1 MHRTAPIARNR
12 RLRKTLALAVLT
24 ILAAA
29 PAAAQNFG
37 NVVNQAIRSIT
48 KPIPG
53 RIATPLPPDPH
64 TDGRVIL
71 YRTAWC
77 GYCRKA
83 ATFMQRN
90 NIPFVERD
98 VEANRAW
105 QDEQRRLGG
114 RGVPFM
120 VFGNRTL
127 SGYNEQLIVQYYG
140 DMQGGYGAPSG
151 HTPRQHDDSG
161 YRQGGHPPPPPP
173 VPHVYPP
180 AYPAPMPHSGAA
192 GANGPLPGEPL
203 ALRMSILNLHVGPDS
218 DAPVSV
224 TLTSTDRVVYLG
236 ETRNGMYRVAS
247 DKGEGWIN
255 SLHVRSPRGPW

>member
-1 MHRTAPIARNR
+1 MHRPFPFNPSR
-12 RLRKTLALAVLT
+12 RCRKALALATLAF
-24 ILAAA
+24 LAAN

-37 NVVNQAIRSIT
+37 NVVDHAIRSIT
-48 KPIPG
+48 NPAPG
-53 RIATPLPPDPH
+53 RIATPLPSDPY

-71 YRTAWC
+71 YRTSWC

-83 ATFMQRN
+83 ASFMQRN

-120 VFGNRTL
+120 VFGSRTL
-127 SGYNEQLIVQYYG
+127 SGYNEQLIARYYREMPSAG
-140 DMQGGYGAPSG
+140 GGYGGSPGHAPR
-151 HTPRQHDDSG
+151 PHDDPG
-161 YRQGGHPPPPPP
+161 YGPGGHPPPPP
-173 VPHVYPP
+173 HVYPP
-180 AYPAPMPHSGAA
+180 VYPVPMPPPGAA

-224 TLTSTDRVVYLG
+224 TLTGADRVVYLG
-236 ETRNGMYRVAS
+236 ETRNGMHRVAS
-247 DKGEGWIN
+247 DKGEGWVN
-255 SLHVRSPRGPW
+255 NLHVRSPRGAW

>member
-1 MHRTAPIARNR
+1 MHRPLPFNPSR
-12 RLRKTLALAVLT
+12 RCRKALTLATLAL
-24 ILAAA
+24 LAAA

-37 NVVNQAIRSIT
+37 NVVDQAIRSST
-48 KPIPG
+48 KPAPG
-53 RIATPLPPDPH
+53 RIAAPLPPDPH

-127 SGYNEQLIVQYYG
+127 SGYNEELITRYYREMPSAG
-140 DMQGGYGAPSG
+140 GGYGGAPG
-151 HTPRQHDDSG
+151 HAPRPHDDRG
-161 YRQGGHPPPPPP
+161 YRSGDHPPQPP
-173 VPHVYPP
+173 VYVP
-180 AYPAPMPHSGAA
+180 AYPAPLPPPGAA
-192 GANGPLPGEPL
+192 GTNGPLPGDPL
-203 ALRMSILNLHVGPDS
+203 MLRMSILNLHVGPDS

-224 TLTSTDRVVYLG
+224 TLTSADRVVYLG

-247 DKGEGWIN
+247 DQGEGWVNI
-255 SLHVRSPRGPW
+255 LHVRHPRATW

>member
-1 MHRTAPIARNR
+1 MHRPAPIARNR
-12 RLRKTLALAVLT
+12 RFRQTLTLAALA
-24 ILAAA
+24 ILAAN

-37 NVVNQAIRSIT
+37 NVVDQAIRSIA

-53 RIATPLPPDPH
+53 RIAAPLPPDLH

-127 SGYNEQLIVQYYG
+127 AGYNEQLIVQYYR
-140 DMQGGYGAPSG
+140 DMPGGGYGGPGGHAP
-151 HTPRQHDDSG
+151 HPHDDPG
-161 YRQGGHPPPPPP
+161 YRHGGHPPPA
-173 VPHVYPP
+173 P
-180 AYPAPMPHSGAA
+180 AYPAQIPPPGSA

-236 ETRNGMYRVAS
+236 EMRNGMYRVAS